1 MKMYIV
7 FYEDLYSNENCVN
20 VYADSRE
27 DAAWQAKD
35 QCGSCISIKY
45 VM

>member
-7 FYEDLYSNENCVN
+7 FYKDLDGNEDYVN
-20 VYADSRE
+20 VYADSIE
-27 DAAWQAKD
+27 DAVWQAKD

>member
-7 FYEDLYSNENCVN
+7 FYEDLDGNEDCVN
-20 VYADSRE
+20 VYADSIE
-27 DAAWQAKD
+27 DAVWQAKD
-35 QCGSCISIKY
+35 QGGSCISIKY

>member
-7 FYEDLYSNENCVN
+7 FYVDLDGNEDCVN
-20 VYADSRE
+20 VYADSIE
-27 DAAWQAKD
+27 DAIWQAKD
-35 QCGSCISIKY
+35 QCGSCISVKY

>member
-1 MKMYIV
+1 MKMYMV
-7 FYEDLYSNENCVN
+7 FYADLDGNEDCVN

-27 DAAWQAKD
+27 DAVWQAKD
-35 QCGSCISIKY
+35 QCGSCITIKY